1 MLTKEKSSQK
11 RKGVNNQNNSP
22 FLYELFP
29 VVNTIASSSS
39 LLSNLVLYLSF
50 QRDVY
55 SYFSEIKNRCIA
67 SLVNNPKTV

>member
-29 VVNTIASSSS
+29 VVNTIASS
-39 LLSNLVLYLSF
+39 LFSNLDLYLYLYLYLS
-50 QRDVY
+50 
-55 SYFSEIKNRCIA
+55 C
-67 SLVNNPKTV
+67 PKDGGK

>member
-29 VVNTIASSSS
+29 VVNTIASSS

>member
-29 VVNTIASSSS
+29 VVNTIASS
-39 LLSNLVLYLSF
+39 LFSNLDLYLS
-50 QRDVY
+50 
-55 SYFSEIKNRCIA
+55 C
-67 SLVNNPKTV
+67 PKDGGK